1 MAVLLSL
8 SSAFLLALGTTL
20 QHRAVQAV
28 VIVGDLPRLR
38 KSASFWVLM
47 TNRVWLTGS
56 AIDLCAYGLEVAALS
71 QGRLTLVEPL
81 LSLGLV
87 FALPLSAR
95 LYGVRHRPSRWI
107 AAVCVA
113 AAITVFVLLVR
124 PTVTTSAMSG
134 HRWFVVVMIVVGTV
148 SLALVGA
155 NRTRT
160 GETRAVL
167 LALAAGVTYGLTAAF
182 TKAAVDRFGLGFQAV
197 VSSWFV
203 YALVGGS
210 VLGLLFGQA
219 SFRTG
224 SLGASLPTLTV
235 SQRVVGTLLG
245 VVLFGDRISLGTGH
259 AAVMV
264 LAVMAGVV
272 GIAVLARPSTDSTVD
287 VTQSAS

>member
-8 SSAFLLALGTTL
+8 VSACLLALGTTL
-20 QHRAVQAV
+20 QHRAVQRDAA
-28 VIVGDLPRLR
+28 IKGRPRWRRAGPFVAL
-38 KSASFWVLM
+38 L

-71 QGRLTLVEPL
+71 QGRLTVVEPV

-87 FALPLSAR
+87 FALPMSAR
-95 LYGVRHRPSRWI
+95 LFGIYHPPSRWF
-107 AAVCVA
+107 AALCVA
-113 AAITVFVLLVR
+113 AAVTVFVKLVR
-124 PTVTTSAMSG
+124 PTVSSRAMPG
-134 HRWFVVVMIVVGTV
+134 HRWLIVVMIVVSAVVLSVV
-148 SLALVGA
+148 SA

-160 GETRAVL
+160 DERRAVL

-182 TKAAVDRFGLGFQAV
+182 TKAMVDRFGLGFRAV
-197 VSSWFV
+197 ASSWFV
-203 YALVGGS
+203 YALVCGS

-245 VVLFGDRISLGTGH
+245 LVLFGDRISLGAGH
-259 AAVMV
+259 AALMV
-264 LAVMAGVV
+264 TAVMAGVV
-272 GIAVLARPSTDSTVD
+272 GIAFLARPTDFTS
-287 VTQSAS
+287 QAG